1 MNFDI
6 ERIAKL
12 AALQIKEEEKEEI
25 RKKMDRI
32 LSMVAH
38 LPDLEQ
44 QDNLLEKDAK
54 MKLREDVVGLSTTR
68 DALLGDAPNLQAG
81 CVVVPKIMD

>member
-25 RKKMDRI
+25 RKKMERI

-44 QDNLLEKDAK
+44 QDNLLKKDEK
-54 MKLREDVVGLSTTR
+54 MKLREDVVGPSTTR
-68 DALLGDAPNLQAG
+68 DELLGNAPDLQAG

>member
-1 MNFDI
+1 MDFDI

-25 RKKMDRI
+25 RKKMNAI
-32 LSMVAH
+32 LKMVDH
-38 LPDLEQ
+38 LPVLDQE
-44 QDNLLEKDAK
+44 DNLLKKDEC
-54 MKLREDVVGLSTTR
+54 MRLREDVVDSSTPR
-68 DALLGDAPNLQAG
+68 DELLKNAPELQAG